1 MPGKQ
6 IKPFV
11 EEISLAFDP
20 ANKKKF
26 ILMKEGIMPNLV
38 EVLTSK
44 DEMHKGKEVGAFLD
58 ALVKDQKLTQ
68 EGSDAIQGA
77 LRVLYAFKDG
87 IPKGIM
93 SSLAKSVPD
102 YAEFAVPEGEDADA
116 REARFAKELE
126 DAKKNFLEK
135 EKEKLEADLRKQIEA
150 DMKKD
155 GDPKALQ
162 TKVSQLE
169 KDIADAKKEI
179 ADSKKDAEKAKD
191 DARLT
196 ELKAMVKEI
205 NVIGDVD
212 KHANTIFSL
221 EKIDKDLANDYIKQ
235 LKDVKTR
242 LDAAG
247 MFSEL
252 GNEGPGDGGD
262 TAYEKLQ
269 KAVDELMKDGKLSPS
284 EAWRKAAKDN
294 PELYK
299 EYRTGARR

>member
-6 IKPFV
+6 IKPYV

-44 DEMHKGKEVGAFLD
+44 DEMFKGKEVGAFLD

-68 EGSDAIQGA
+68 DGSDAIQGA

-87 IPKGIM
+87 IPRGIL
-93 SSLAKSVPD
+93 SNLAKSIPD
-102 YAEFAVPEGEDADA
+102 YADFAIPVDEDADA

-126 DAKKNFLEK
+126 TAKNDFLEK
-135 EKEKLEADLRKQIEA
+135 EKGKLEADLRKQIEKE
-150 DMKKD
+150 MKKD

-162 TKVSQLE
+162 ARVDQLE
-169 KDIADAKKEI
+169 KDIKDSKTEI
-179 ADSKKDAEKAKD
+179 ADSKKEAEKAKD
-191 DARLT
+191 DARLVA
-196 ELKAMVKEI
+196 LKAMVKEI

-221 EKIDKDLANDYIKQ
+221 EKISADLAKDYIDQ

-252 GNEGPGDGGD
+252 GLEGPSESGS
-262 TAYEKLQ
+262 AYEKLV
-269 KAVDELMKDGKLSPS
+269 KVVEGLTKEGKLSQS

-299 EYRTGARR
+299 EYRTGTRR

>member
-6 IKPFV
+6 IKPYV

-44 DEMHKGKEVGAFLD
+44 DEMFKGKEVGAFLD

-68 EGSDAIQGA
+68 DGSDAIQGA

-87 IPKGIM
+87 IPRGIL
-93 SSLAKSVPD
+93 SNLAKSIPD
-102 YAEFAVPEGEDADA
+102 YADFAIPVDEDADA
-116 REARFAKELE
+116 REARLAKELE
-126 DAKKNFLEK
+126 DAKNDFLEN
-135 EKEKLEADLRKQIEA
+135 EKSKLEADLRKQIEKE
-150 DMKKD
+150 MKKD

-162 TKVSQLE
+162 ARVDQLE
-169 KDIADAKKEI
+169 KDIKDSKKEI
-179 ADSKKDAEKAKD
+179 ADSKKEAEKAKD
-191 DARLT
+191 DARLVA
-196 ELKAMVKEI
+196 LKAMVKEI

-221 EKIDKDLANDYIKQ
+221 EKISADLAKDYIDQ

-252 GNEGPGDGGD
+252 GLEGPGESGS
-262 TAYEKLQ
+262 AYEKLV
-269 KAVDELMKDGKLSPS
+269 KVVEGLTKEGKLSQS

-299 EYRTGARR
+299 EYRTGTRR